1 MIGQQPNS
9 KIKLFSGLDLLL
21 RHSFFYLLAR
31 GVPGL
36 VSFLAIVLY
45 TRLLHPD
52 EYGRYTMVVAGVGMA
67 NAILFQWLR
76 LGLLRYLPAYR
87 EQRKEFLSSLCSG
100 FLVLAALTGAAG
112 AGLSFLWPDRSLQG
126 LILLGIVLLWAQA
139 WFELNLELARTQLS
153 PQRYGKLALSKALVA
168 LAVGGTLAYCGLGAA
183 GLLLGMLAGFFLP
196 VLRATFSEWRGA
208 RWSSSNRAI
217 FRRLLTYGLPL
228 TAAFALDFVVSSS
241 DRFILGWLAGT
252 GVTGLYAVGYD
263 LAKQS
268 LLVPMMTVNLA
279 SYPLAVRALEQEGRE
294 GAHRQ
299 LIQNTT
305 VLFAIALPAAL
316 GLSLLAPN
324 IAGVFLG
331 DEYKQAAAS
340 LIPWVTAASLCAGI
354 KAYYFDLSFQLGQR
368 TVGQIWVLLASA
380 LINVGLNIWWIPVF
394 GYLGAAYATLVAY
407 AVGMIISAYLGRQI
421 FPLPFPG
428 REIVKIA
435 LSAGGMALALWPVL
449 PYRGGM
455 ALAGQIGRGVLV
467 YGALL
472 LVLDAAGLR
481 GKTIKLFN
489 TIRGQS

>member
-1 MIGQQPNS
+1 M
-9 KIKLFSGLDLLL
+9 LL

-36 VSFLAIVLY
+36 VSFFSIALY
-45 TRLLHPD
+45 TRLLYPD

-76 LGLLRYLPAYR
+76 LGLLRYLPVYQ
-87 EQRKEFLSSLCSG
+87 EQRKEFLSSLSSG
-100 FLVLAALTGAAG
+100 FIVLAALTGAAG
-112 AGLSFLWPDRSLQG
+112 LGLSFLWPDRSLQG
-126 LILLGIVLLWAQA
+126 LILLGTALLWAQA

-153 PQRYGKLALSKALVA
+153 PQLYGKLMLAKALVA

-196 VLRATFSEWRGA
+196 VLRTTRTEWSGV
-208 RWSSSNRAI
+208 RWSSSDRAI

-228 TAAFALDFVVSSS
+228 TAAFALDYVVSSS
-241 DRFILGWLAGT
+241 DRFILGWLAGA

-279 SYPLAVRALEQEGRE
+279 SYPLAVRALEQEGRG
-294 GAHRQ
+294 GAQRQ

-305 VLFAIALPAAL
+305 VLFAIALPAAV
-316 GLSLLAPN
+316 GLSMLAPN
-324 IAGVFLG
+324 ITGVFLG
-331 DEYKQAAAS
+331 AEYIQAATS

-368 TVGQIWVLLASA
+368 TVGQVWVLLVSA
-380 LINVGLNIWWIPVF
+380 LINVGLNIWWIPLF
-394 GYLGAAYATLVAY
+394 GFMGAAYATLVAY
-407 AVGMIISAYLGRQI
+407 AVGMVISAYLGRRI

-428 REIVKIA
+428 KEIAKIA
-435 LSAGGMALALWPVL
+435 LSATGMALALWPAL

-455 ALAGQIGRGVLV
+455 ALVGQIGWGVLV
-467 YGALL
+467 YLALL
-472 LVLDAAGLR
+472 LLLDAAGLR
-481 GKTIKLFN
+481 GKTVKLLKA
-489 TIRGQS
+489 TRKAQC